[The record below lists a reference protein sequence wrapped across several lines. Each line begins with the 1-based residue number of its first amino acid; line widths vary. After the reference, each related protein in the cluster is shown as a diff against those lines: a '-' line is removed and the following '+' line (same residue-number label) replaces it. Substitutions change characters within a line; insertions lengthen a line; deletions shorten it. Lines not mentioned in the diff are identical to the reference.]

1 MEIDLN
7 KDQYP
12 LLPLGNIMEF
22 EHISDGILEEILIE
36 QYQYLDH
43 LGQNLIKNKVMNNNI
58 CEELLIFVN
67 DNYLPLIHI
76 DTIFE
81 SSKQT
86 EVIAEFTYEFICVD
100 NVNII
105 LPQLMNQNELKD
117 PFEICS
123 INNDS
128 LKEFLFNVIKIR
140 CDGLRKINK
149 LNSNMKIHREFIK
162 WLFYSDLV
170 DNQIDLFVENFINP
184 VVDKYGQE
192 LYSRVLTSF

>member
-7 KDQYP
+7 RDQYP

-22 EHISDGILEEILIE
+22 KDISDVILEEMLIN
-36 QYQYLDH
+36 QYQYLEH
-43 LGQNLIKNKVMNNNI
+43 LGTNLIKDQVVNNII
-58 CEELLIFVN
+58 CEELLNFVN
-67 DNYLPLIHI
+67 DNYLPIIHI

-86 EVIAEFTYEFICVD
+86 EVIAGFVYEFLCVD

-105 LPQLMNQNELKD
+105 LPQLMIQNDLKD

-128 LKEFLFNVIKIR
+128 FREFLFNTIKVR
-140 CDGLRKINK
+140 CDGLKKINE
-149 LNSNMKIHREFIK
+149 LSSNVKIHREFVK

-170 DNQIDLFVENFINP
+170 DNQIELFIENFINP
-184 VVDKYGQE
+184 VVNKYDQE
-192 LYSRVLTSF
+192 LYSRVLTSS